1 MVLTLLDEDQNDYVK
16 DFTHDDLLIGFVH
29 NLGRSEGSYYSTAVV
44 FHFNVRV
51 LFSSETLYR
60 YPCVMRQRSDV
71 IDSD

>member
-29 NLGRSEGSYYSTAVV
+29 NLDRSKGLYNSIAVV

-51 LFSSETLYR
+51 LFLSETLYR
-60 YPCVMRQRSDV
+60 YPCVVRQHSDV
-71 IDSD
+71 LDSD